1 MKIKSACAWLG
12 CIFLSI
18 AGPAAAQNFTDKV
31 VTMVVNYSPG
41 GPTDIEARIV
51 AQYLPKYLKG
61 VRSVVVRNAGGA
73 GGIIGVNQLG
83 ASSDGEKLNLGF
95 FTWDPMDQL
104 IDNDALRVR
113 YDHLNLIAGIKQV
126 TLVYMRKDTPPGI
139 KQAADIA
146 KSPLVTAGALS
157 PTNHLTVR
165 QRLALDLLGVKYETI
180 AGYRG
185 LRDIDTAIQ
194 RKEIQLTSNS
204 LPGWYASVKP
214 TLADTGIVTP
224 IFQYDYRKPDGTPGR
239 SPDLPDVPSFTEVY
253 KNIHGENTQPGGEK
267 WQALQLLGRIMDSM
281 YRTVFM
287 PPNAPKEAVQE
298 MRNAFEQLSRDA
310 DFIAA
315 YERVVQTK
323 PRMIIGAEGEA
334 IIQQLGR
341 VDPSV
346 QAYLRKYVAR

>member
-1 MKIKSACAWLG
+1 MNRTPLRAWL
-12 CIFLSI
+12 CCLFVFI
-18 AGPAAAQNFTDKV
+18 AGPAMGQSFNDKV
-31 VTMVVNYSPG
+31 VTMIVNYSPG

-51 AQYLPKYLKG
+51 AQYLPKYLNG

-83 ASSDGEKLNLGF
+83 ASSDGEKLNIGF

-104 IDNDALRVR
+104 IENDALKVR
-113 YDHLNLIAGIKQV
+113 YDDLKLIAGFKQV

-139 KQAADIA
+139 KQPADIVKA
-146 KSPLVTAGALS
+146 PLVTAGALS

-204 LPGWYASVKP
+204 LPGWYSTVKP
-214 TLADTGIVTP
+214 NLVDTGIVTAV
-224 IFQYDYRKPDGTPGR
+224 FQHDYHGPNGVVGR
-239 SPDLPDVPSFTEVY
+239 SPDLPDVPNFTEVY
-253 KNIHGENTQPGGEK
+253 KKVKGENSVPSGEK

-287 PPNAPKEAVQE
+287 PPNAPREAVRE
-298 MRNAFEQLSRDA
+298 MRMAFEKLSKDPE
-310 DFIAA
+310 FIAA
-315 YERVVQTK
+315 YERVVTTK
-323 PRMIIGAEGEA
+323 PRMIIGSEGEA
-334 IIQQLGR
+334 VIKELGD
-341 VDPSV
+341 VDPSI
-346 QAYLRKYVAR
+346 QAYLRKYVGR